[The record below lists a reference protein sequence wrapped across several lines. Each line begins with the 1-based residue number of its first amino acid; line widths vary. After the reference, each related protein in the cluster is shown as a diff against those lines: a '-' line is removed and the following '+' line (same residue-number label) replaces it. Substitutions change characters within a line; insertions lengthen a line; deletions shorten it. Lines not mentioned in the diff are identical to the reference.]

1 VYRRNFG
8 QMPFLRQPVT
18 DVGDNVI
25 QTVVFWVKVQCFNPC
40 VGFGVVRIH
49 LLHFLAGCHKGD

>member
-1 VYRRNFG
+1 
-8 QMPFLRQPVT
+8 MPFLRQPVT